1 MKKAF
6 TLFII
11 STLLLGTA
19 CGSTGNP
26 QAQTAETQESQ
37 QVEETE
43 TEEMDPTKA
52 LLEEGKDY
60 YYARNG
66 QELDYKNAMELF
78 QQAADA
84 GSAEGWYYVGKT
96 YLTDDFR
103 FVDNTDYSKSTEAF
117 EKALELGYPLAG
129 VALGDVYCFGQG
141 TMVDFSK
148 AKEYY
153 KNAVETGCKEGNTG
167 LAYMCWNG
175 YGMEQDAD
183 KAKEF
188 ALSATEG
195 EDPGYV
201 VSAYDTLALMEE
213 YGDSYANGM
222 VYDYDNEE
230 GRDVDYAAVID
241 YLEKANDLCTW
252 DGAYLAYLQSDYE
265 KSGDTEKAEEYKN
278 QFLAW
283 CDEAANSDNPRYLCF
298 AGDVYG
304 SARYM
309 DQDDTKRFDYYMKA
323 ADAGDADAMHEVG
336 VMYGD
341 GVGTEPSFEIAS
353 EWIQKSADCGDTEA
367 MNDLG
372 FLYFNGYGVE
382 QDPSIAMDYYTKAAD
397 LGNTEA
403 MENIANAYLYGNGVE
418 QDLELAVEWYQK
430 AMEYGSLDAMAQLAI
445 IYRDVQNNP
454 ELACH
459 TFEKAADL
467 GNYQALMGM
476 GYAYENG
483 VGKQQFL
490 TKALEYYEK
499 ALKVAEMEKRDDW
512 VERAKQKIEELDNK
526 RGDASGNKEEAGSQS
541 EGQQPTV
548 GKEEQV
554 QQVDPVPV
562 EEPVEEGTGGAW
574 TNAAGWDD

>member
-84 GSAEGWYYVGKT
+84 GNAEGWYYVGKT

-103 FVDNTDYSKSTEAF
+103 FLDNTDYSKSIDAF
-117 EKALELGYPLAG
+117 EKALDMGCSLAG
-129 VALGDVYCFGQG
+129 VALGDIYREGVIDYDRAKQYYHQA
-141 TMVDFSK
+141 VD
-148 AKEYY
+148 A
-153 KNAVETGCKEGNTG
+153 GCVEGNYG
-167 LAYMCWNG
+167 LGVMSHNG
-175 YGMEQDAD
+175 NGMDRSVASASDA
-183 KAKEF
+183 KKY
-188 ALSATEG
+188 LTSATEG
-195 EDPGYV
+195 EEPEYV
-201 VSAYDTLALMEE
+201 VKAYDELAKIEE
-213 YGDSYANGM
+213 YGRSYENGFF
-222 VYDYDNEE
+222 YDLDNEE
-230 GRDVDYAAVID
+230 GREIDYAIIID
-241 YLEKANDLCTW
+241 DLEKANELCTW
-252 DGAYLAYLQSDYE
+252 DGSYLAYLQSAYE
-265 KSGDTEKAEEYKN
+265 KSGDAEKAEEYKN

-283 CDEAANSDNPRYLCF
+283 CDEAVNSENPRYLCS

-304 SARYM
+304 SARYI